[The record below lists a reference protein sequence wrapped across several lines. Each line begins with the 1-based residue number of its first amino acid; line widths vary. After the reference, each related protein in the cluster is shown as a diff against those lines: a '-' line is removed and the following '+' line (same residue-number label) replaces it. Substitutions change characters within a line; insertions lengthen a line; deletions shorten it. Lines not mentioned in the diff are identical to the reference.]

1 MARGRE
7 TFEKRRLQKVR
18 QERKA
23 EKATKREARA
33 ADDTGEAM
41 DQDHLMERFR
51 VISEQHSAGALTTE
65 DYDEQR
71 KEIFAALGLGEDL

>member
-18 QERKA
+18 QERKV
-23 EKATKREARA
+23 EKANRKEERKDETT
-33 ADDTGEAM
+33 DGP
-41 DQDHLMERFR
+41 DQETLMERFR
-51 VISEQHSAGALTTE
+51 LISEQHAAGALNSE
-65 DYDEQR
+65 DYEEQR

>member
-23 EKATKREARA
+23 EKVVRREQRQGETSDAPDEAT
-33 ADDTGEAM
+33 
-41 DQDHLMERFR
+41 LMERFR
-51 VISEQHSAGALTTE
+51 LISEQHSAGALSAE
-65 DYDEQR
+65 EYDAER
-71 KEIFAALGLGEDL
+71 KEIFAALGLGEDF

>member
-23 EKATKREARA
+23 EKANRREQRK
-33 ADDTGEAM
+33 DETSDTPDEET
-41 DQDHLMERFR
+41 LMERFR
-51 VISEQHSAGALTTE
+51 LISEQHSAGAMSSE
-65 DYDEQR
+65 AYEEER
-71 KEIFAALGLGEDL
+71 KEIFVALGLGEDA